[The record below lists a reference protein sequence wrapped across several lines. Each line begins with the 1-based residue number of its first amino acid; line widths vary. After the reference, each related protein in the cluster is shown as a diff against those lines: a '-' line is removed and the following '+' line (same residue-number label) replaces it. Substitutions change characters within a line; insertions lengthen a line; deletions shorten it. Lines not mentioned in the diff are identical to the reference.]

1 MKQQIELSTFNNK
14 LGKCSFQN
22 REELLKG
29 ILAKTKTPET
39 ITVSRVIFKPPVFQQ
54 YPKTRTRWRTWEE
67 RRVNQRNS
75 GSYFKPEITLVYN
88 HGQRMIPMM
97 KFLQQTYLPSILTRL
112 TRQGEESIQKEN
124 LVKKTATFDTFIYF
138 ALRKK
143 CPHLKLFW
151 SVFPRIRTEYG
162 EIRSISLIQSGCGKI
177 QTRITLN
184 LDIFCTVLTASYK
197 HSQ

>member
-1 MKQQIELSTFNNK
+1 MKQQIELSTFKNK

-22 REELLKG
+22 REELLKS

-88 HGQRMIPMM
+88 HGQRTIPMM
-97 KFLQQTYLPSILTRL
+97 KFL
-112 TRQGEESIQKEN
+112 
-124 LVKKTATFDTFIYF
+124 
-138 ALRKK
+138 
-143 CPHLKLFW
+143 
-151 SVFPRIRTEYG
+151 
-162 EIRSISLIQSGCGKI
+162 
-177 QTRITLN
+177 
-184 LDIFCTVLTASYK
+184 
-197 HSQ
+197 